1 MTFFKKLLLS
11 ALVSA
16 YPFFFLCGGPLD
28 TWQARYSLPTPNNL
42 KAIAFGNGKFVTV
55 SDSFTVETILVSTN
69 ASDWEVLQN
78 VTTNDLNAII
88 FANNGFIAAGSAGE
102 ILTSADAV
110 HWDHPSS
117 ATFSNLTGIAFGNGM
132 YAASGAGVFLNST
145 DAVHWSQITVSNGYN
160 FNAITFG
167 NGSFVAVGDQG
178 MAAVSTN
185 GSDWEYFN
193 AGTSQPLYGVAF
205 GGSSFLAVGYRYV
218 VTVSHDGKSWSK
230 RTEMTKGD
238 ITLRS
243 VGFAGYFYITGTA
256 GIFAYRS
263 EGDVWSLTSTWNP
276 VHTGVGG
283 GISSASLANGDPV
296 LVGDSGKIVIYR
308 SQFNSWTDLS
318 YGWQVSIE
326 DMVFDG
332 NKFVAAAVQY
342 NTTTIMYS
350 WDGSTWTN
358 SILTPWG
365 YYPWSMAYGSSNYV
379 MVTTD
384 GAILVS
390 TNATNWAVADPVLAT
405 RLSGVVYYGKS
416 FFAAGYNGVIL
427 TSSNGFSW
435 QSVPTGLTDSFYS
448 VATDGNKLVAVGG
461 EYGGPSMIASGTTN
475 GNWTVQYFASPTL
488 MRSVAY
494 GLGMF
499 VAVGEGGEIFT
510 STNAI
515 DWVLRS
521 SGVNWPFYRV
531 VFDHGM
537 FVAVGYTTVVTSY
550 DGINWTIRRN
560 GKDGWHFC
568 AAIGKDKL
576 VVAGQSRI
584 VQSGDLRLPFI
595 RGLRLDG
602 PSLSAD
608 IEGEVGQP
616 YDLEASSNLIDWN
629 VTSRFTNA
637 QPVNPVSISPVPNSS
652 QGFFRVKFSP

>member
-1 MTFFKKLLLS
+1 
-11 ALVSA
+11 
-16 YPFFFLCGGPLD
+16 
-28 TWQARYSLPTPNNL
+28 
-42 KAIAFGNGKFVTV
+42 
-55 SDSFTVETILVSTN
+55 
-69 ASDWEVLQN
+69 
-78 VTTNDLNAII
+78 
-88 FANNGFIAAGSAGE
+88 
-102 ILTSADAV
+102 
-110 HWDHPSS
+110 
-117 ATFSNLTGIAFGNGM
+117 
-132 YAASGAGVFLNST
+132 
-145 DAVHWSQITVSNGYN
+145 
-160 FNAITFG
+160 
-167 NGSFVAVGDQG
+167 
-178 MAAVSTN
+178 
-185 GSDWEYFN
+185 
-193 AGTSQPLYGVAF
+193 
-205 GGSSFLAVGYRYV
+205 
-218 VTVSHDGKSWSK
+218 
-230 RTEMTKGD
+230 
-238 ITLRS
+238 
-243 VGFAGYFYITGTA
+243 
-256 GIFAYRS
+256 
-263 EGDVWSLTSTWNP
+263 
-276 VHTGVGG
+276 
-283 GISSASLANGDPV
+283 
-296 LVGDSGKIVIYR
+296 
-308 SQFNSWTDLS
+308 
-318 YGWQVSIE
+318 
-326 DMVFDG
+326 
-332 NKFVAAAVQY
+332 
-342 NTTTIMYS
+342 
-350 WDGSTWTN
+350 
-358 SILTPWG
+358 
-365 YYPWSMAYGSSNYV
+365 
-379 MVTTD
+379 
-384 GAILVS
+384 
-390 TNATNWAVADPVLAT
+390 
-405 RLSGVVYYGKS
+405 
-416 FFAAGYNGVIL
+416 
-427 TSSNGFSW
+427 
-435 QSVPTGLTDSFYS
+435 LTDSFYS

-637 QPVNPVSISPVPNSS
+637 QPVNPVSISPVLNSS